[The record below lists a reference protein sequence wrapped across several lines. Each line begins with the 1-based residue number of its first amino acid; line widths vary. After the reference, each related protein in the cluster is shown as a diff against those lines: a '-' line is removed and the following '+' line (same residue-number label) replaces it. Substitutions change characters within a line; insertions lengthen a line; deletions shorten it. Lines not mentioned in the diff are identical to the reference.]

1 MKQDEK
7 IVSQAVKILERA
19 TKLRPDDYDVILSLG
34 NAYFDVG
41 YFGKNND
48 ALLNARTFYGKAL
61 ASKPD
66 NPDVITDL
74 GLTYFLQTPPDYDN
88 AVVEFKKITR

>member
-7 IVSQAVKILERA
+7 IVRNSVKILERA

-41 YFGKNND
+41 YFSKDNEAFRMPEPFMEKPSRPN
-48 ALLNARTFYGKAL
+48 RTIRM
-61 ASKPD
+61 S
-66 NPDVITDL
+66 
-74 GLTYFLQTPPDYDN
+74 
-88 AVVEFKKITR
+88 